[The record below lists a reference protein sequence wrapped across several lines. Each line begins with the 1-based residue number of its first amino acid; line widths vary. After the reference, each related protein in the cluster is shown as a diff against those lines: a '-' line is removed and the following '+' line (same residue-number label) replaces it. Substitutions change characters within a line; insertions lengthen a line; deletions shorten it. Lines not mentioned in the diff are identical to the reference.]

1 MFDKAPKARYNARMK
16 NEKNID
22 CNGDSWHLEAEDSNG
37 ITVWVAWRVTFNGH
51 QKNLSWHCSEED
63 AQAFIDA
70 GIAQAKRRSEE
81 MAAEQRS
88 AYEQNLAD
96 MAELRGPRGW
106 V

>member
-1 MFDKAPKARYNARMK
+1 MK

-22 CNGDSWHLEAEDSNG
+22 VNGDQWHIEEENSNG
-37 ITVWVAWRVTFNGH
+37 ISVWVAWRVTFNGH
-51 QKNLSWHCSEED
+51 QKNLSWHCSQED

-70 GIAQAKRRSEE
+70 GIAQA
-81 MAAEQRS
+81 QRS
-88 AYEQNLAD
+88 HDDKIALMRSDYEQAQAD

>member
-1 MFDKAPKARYNARMK
+1 
-16 NEKNID
+16 
-22 CNGDSWHLEAEDSNG
+22 
-37 ITVWVAWRVTFNGH
+37 VTFNGH
-51 QKNLSWHCSEED
+51 QKNLSWHCSRED

-96 MAELRGPRGW
+96 MAELRGPKGW